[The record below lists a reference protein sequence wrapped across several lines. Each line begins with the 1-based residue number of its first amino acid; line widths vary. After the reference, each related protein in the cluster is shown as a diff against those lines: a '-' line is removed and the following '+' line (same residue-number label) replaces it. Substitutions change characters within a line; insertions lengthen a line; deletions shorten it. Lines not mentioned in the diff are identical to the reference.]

1 MASLTREA
9 AKINKLSTCEYS
21 VADPGE
27 GPGGPAPP
35 LIFRPNWCRSPHPRV
50 WWKQAPTSPPP
61 PIPGS
66 GESKPLPPRPPS
78 QGLVKASPYLPPP
91 SQGLVKASPYLP
103 PPIPGSGESKPLPP
117 LPPIWRSGSATS
129 IGYFILTTML
139 SIYILLCSSR
149 YSDIW

>member
-35 LIFRPNWCRSPHPRV
+35 HWFLDQTDAAPPHPRV

-61 PIPGS
+61 IPGS
-66 GESKPLPPRPPS
+66 GESKPLPPR
-78 QGLVKASPYLPPP
+78 PP

-149 YSDIW
+149 YSDIWKIIPWSLLDIDQN

>member
-1 MASLTREA
+1 MSIQWR
-9 AKINKLSTCEYS
+9 IQ
-21 VADPGE
+21 GR
-27 GPGGPAPP
+27 GPGGPPPP
-35 LIFRPNWCRSPHPRV
+35 LIFRPNWCRPPPSQGLVKASPYL
-50 WWKQAPTSPPP
+50 PPP

-103 PPIPGSGESKPLPP
+103 PHPRVWWKQAPISP
-117 LPPIWRSGSATS
+117 PPIWRSGSATS

-149 YSDIW
+149 YSDIWKIIPWSLLDIDQN